1 MEQFLRNHSIDAT
14 LSTYLDSQQNDDTDM
29 VNDTIP
35 EVIKNFNQNI
45 VVSLTKS

>member
-1 MEQFLRNHSIDAT
+1 MEQFLRNQLIDAT
-14 LSTYLDSQQNDDTDM
+14 ISTYLDSLQNDDTDI

-45 VVSLTKS
+45 VVSLTKN